1 MLGASNSN
9 FGGLI
14 GHPGLQMTSEVKFDI
29 RNQLMGI
36 NDLSS
41 HVFPASEYLYGLN
54 DTPEDKWLPLTSHL
68 SIESL
73 T

>member
-1 MLGASNSN
+1 MSNVSICLVPLTATLRAS
-9 FGGLI
+9 

-29 RNQLMGI
+29 RNPLMGI

-54 DTPEDKWLPLTSHL
+54 DTPEDKWLP
-68 SIESL
+68 
-73 T
+73 